1 MDAATTAAGYLATS
15 TVQNAT
21 AAATTAASVAS
32 SVESSFSWLS
42 IKEVFVMV
50 LLYVWYFFL
59 FCACGAV
66 IIGGIYLA
74 FLAIA
79 VCCGLGVEQSPKL
92 WESLKT
98 WVAKK
103 RGTVKEADVEAQKGE
118 AEGAEARKSDEPQK
132 SGDEDGEDSEDD
144 VAKPKQRTQTA
155 QTV

>member
-1 MDAATTAAGYLATS
+1 MDAASSAAVNLATS

-32 SVESSFSWLS
+32 SVGSSFSWLS
-42 IKEVFVMV
+42 IKEVFVTV
-50 LLYVWYFFL
+50 LLYIWYLFL
-59 FCACGAV
+59 FFACGAV
-66 IIGGIYLA
+66 IIGGIYLV

-79 VCCGLGVEQSPKL
+79 VCCGLGVEHSPKL

-118 AEGAEARKSDEPQK
+118 AEGAEAKKSDDPQE